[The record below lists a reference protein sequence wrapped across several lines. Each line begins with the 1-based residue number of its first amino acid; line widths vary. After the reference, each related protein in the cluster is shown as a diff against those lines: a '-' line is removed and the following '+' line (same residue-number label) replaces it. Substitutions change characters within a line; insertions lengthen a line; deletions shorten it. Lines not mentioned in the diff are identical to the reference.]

1 MREIEALGQTCEFP
15 AGTGRTQGKV
25 LIYACQNVVAVE
37 GRFEGLG
44 VASRKHWII
53 LERLIIIYAIKH
65 LG

>member
-1 MREIEALGQTCEFP
+1 MSFLQ
-15 AGTGRTQGKV
+15 GTGRTQGKV

-53 LERLIIIYAIKH
+53 LEHLIIIYAIKH
-65 LG
+65 PG

>member
-1 MREIEALGQTCEFP
+1 MGRHVSFLQ
-15 AGTGRTQGKV
+15 GTGRTQGKV

-53 LERLIIIYAIKH
+53 LEHLIIIYAIKH
-65 LG
+65 PG